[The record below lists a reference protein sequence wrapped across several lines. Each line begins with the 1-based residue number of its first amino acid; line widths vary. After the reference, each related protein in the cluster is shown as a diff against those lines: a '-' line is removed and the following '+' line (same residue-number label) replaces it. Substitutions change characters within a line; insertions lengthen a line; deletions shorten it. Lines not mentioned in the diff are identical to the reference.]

1 MAQSTGCKTETS
13 ATPDGAIR
21 ARSNRIDLFVQV
33 LIIAVILIGCGG
45 ILRALPW
52 PWRQIKITLTHD
64 EPPRHNRKGWLA
76 RLDKWSVPPGPYSFN
91 LSGWQIDFDRDELLA
106 AMNKLRGIADA
117 QKRSGKDG
125 NNSEAAS
132 HDE

>member
-1 MAQSTGCKTETS
+1 MAQSTGSKTETS
-13 ATPDGAIR
+13 ATPDNTIR

-33 LIIAVILIGCGG
+33 LIIAVILVGCGG

-52 PWRQIKITLTHD
+52 PWRQITITLTHD
-64 EPPRHNRKGWLA
+64 EPPRPSRKGWLA

-106 AMNKLRGIADA
+106 AMNKLKAG
-117 QKRSGKDG
+117 G
-125 NNSEAAS
+125 NAPPAS
-132 HDE
+132 TTSPDPGPQSC